1 MPERRAAAT
10 DRLVALDALR
20 AIAALLVVWMHV
32 SESFYGLSP
41 QTEASRWLYD
51 AAHLL
56 DAGRVGVVAFF
67 VISGFVIPFS
77 VHPERPRAGWDFA
90 IRRVFR
96 IYPAYWLSVAAGA
109 YACHWL
115 WGREFTAGEFLVNLT
130 LLQDLVGVR
139 SAQGLY
145 WTLGVELVFYAVC
158 LVFVLT
164 GSIRNYRRIALFSTT
179 LTLVVAASLVFRA
192 MGRPALG
199 FDVLPWFVYLAIM
212 SMGTLLRAWCD
223 GELRA
228 PAVRACL
235 WGLLAFYLAGLPLLS
250 TLAAKLP
257 WQLTVPYSIGVAVF
271 VLGMTVVRI
280 THPIM
285 AWLGR
290 ISYSIYLFH
299 AVVFYPMLW
308 LLLRLPVEAWWRTRH
323 LAFYL
328 ALNVILTVAV
338 AAFVHAFVE
347 KPGIRLGRRVAGVLA
362 RQRTVARDA

>member
-1 MPERRAAAT
+1 MPAAS
-10 DRLVALDALR
+10 DRLLPVDALR
-20 AIAALLVVWMHV
+20 AVAALLVVWMHV
-32 SESFYGLSP
+32 SESFHGLSP

-51 AAHLL
+51 VAALL
-56 DAGRVGVVAFF
+56 DIGRVGVVTFF

-77 VHPERPRAGWDFA
+77 VQPDRPRAGWDFVV
-90 IRRVFR
+90 RRAFR

-115 WGREFTAGEFLVNLT
+115 WGREFSISEFLVNLT
-130 LLQDLVGVR
+130 LLQGFVGVR

-158 LVFVLT
+158 LVFLLT

-179 LTLVVAASLVFRA
+179 LTLVVAVSLVIRA
-192 MGRPALG
+192 LGRPALG

-212 SMGTLLRAWCD
+212 SMGTLLRAWHD
-223 GELRA
+223 GELRERI
-228 PAVRACL
+228 PRACL
-235 WGLLAFYLAGLPLLS
+235 WGLLAFYLAAFPLLS
-250 TLAAKLP
+250 TWAAKLP
-257 WQLTVPYSIGVAVF
+257 WQLTVPYSIGVAIF

-280 THPIM
+280 THPVM

-299 AVVFYPMLW
+299 AAVFYPMLW
-308 LLLRLPVEAWWRTRH
+308 LLLRLPVDAWWRTQH

-328 ALNVILTVAV
+328 ALNAVLTVAV
-338 AAFVHAFVE
+338 ASVVHALVE
-347 KPGIRLGRRVAGVLA
+347 KPGIRLGRRVARA
-362 RQRTVARDA
+362 VAGPRYA